1 MHTVSRSA
9 VPALTTEQ
17 MRAVDR
23 AMVEDLHIELVQ
35 MMENAGRNLA
45 ELAITRFSPTSVTVL
60 AGPGG
65 NGGGGMVAARHLA
78 NRDCQVQVVLSEP
91 DRLTPVPAHQADILT
106 RMGITIASRAPTADL
121 VVDALI
127 GYSLRGDPAGTAAQ
141 LITWANGQAAPVLA
155 LDTPS
160 GLDLTT
166 GMAGSPT
173 VGPPPPSPWPCPRS
187 ACSMRQAPG
196 NSTWPTSRYHRWST
210 SGWASPSHP
219 CSASPAC
226 SRSTHGRHPI
236 RLATRHEVRRAGLAG
251 AMNSACAWAFRRCRE
266 PRAEAPVSK
275 MTRSRA
281 IRPSC
286 VLVQRPGRLRLSA
299 LLGGL
304 IDSSHGPQ
312 VGERGFQ
319 RGPDSRICGVQ
330 PTLENDQPADR
341 WLP

>member
-65 NGGGGMVAARHLA
+65 NGGGGMAAARHLA
-78 NRDCQVQVVLSEP
+78 NRGCRVQVVLSEP
-91 DRLTPVPAHQADILT
+91 DRLTPVPAHQAGILT
-106 RMGITIASRAPTADL
+106 RMGITIASRAPTAGL

-166 GMAGSPT
+166 GTAGSPT
-173 VGPPPPSPWPCPRS
+173 VGATATLTLALPKVGLLDEPSAGELYLADISVPPLVYQRMGIAVPPLFRQSSLLQISP
-187 ACSMRQAPG
+187 
-196 NSTWPTSRYHRWST
+196 
-210 SGWASPSHP
+210 
-219 CSASPAC
+219 
-226 SRSTHGRHPI
+226 
-236 RLATRHEVRRAGLAG
+236 
-251 AMNSACAWAFRRCRE
+251 
-266 PRAEAPVSK
+266 
-275 MTRSRA
+275 
-281 IRPSC
+281 
-286 VLVQRPGRLRLSA
+286 
-299 LLGGL
+299 
-304 IDSSHGPQ
+304 
-312 VGERGFQ
+312 
-319 RGPDSRICGVQ
+319 
-330 PTLENDQPADR
+330 
-341 WLP
+341 